1 VHVTG
6 IENMN
11 VTLRN
16 EDALA
21 IDLLLNRS
29 SAASMADGSGGF
41 VQAVD
46 GVGPERVR
54 AAEKVLGLLR
64 MMPADEPASDLLTKT
79 MNRIEDRFQPAAVDR
94 PVLDPMIHSPHPHA

>member
-1 VHVTG
+1 
-6 IENMN
+6 MN

-29 SAASMADGSGGF
+29 SAASMADGNGGSAGF
-41 VQAVD
+41 VQASG

-64 MMPADEPASDLLTKT
+64 LMPADEPAADLLART
-79 MNRIEDRFQPAAVDR
+79 MGRIEDRFQRAADR
-94 PVLDPMIHSPHPHA
+94 PVIDPLVHSPHPHA